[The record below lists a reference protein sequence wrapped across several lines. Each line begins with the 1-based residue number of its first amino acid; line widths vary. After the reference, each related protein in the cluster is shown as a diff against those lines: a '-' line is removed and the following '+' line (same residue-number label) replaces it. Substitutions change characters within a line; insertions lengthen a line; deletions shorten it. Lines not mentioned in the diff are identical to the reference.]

1 MDLTIRCSDVREE
14 TMKHRAQ
21 MPKML
26 MIVLLSGAAQ
36 PGMALADDFFAG
48 KTITLST
55 HSEKGGGYEAYLRLL
70 AEHMGRHIPGRPS
83 FAILNQPGSGGLV
96 AVNHAANVA
105 PQDGTFLTI
114 VSQSVPVIEAA
125 GGAGLQ
131 TSLGAFKWIG
141 NFTRANNVTVTWAS
155 SNVKSLQDAK
165 TREVVMGATGA
176 GTSSEMGPILYN
188 SLVGTRFKI
197 VTGYSGAEA
206 LNEAMKRGEIDGRA
220 NSTWASIKLTLLEE
234 FKDGKVNVLIQ
245 MGLRKERE
253 LPDVP
258 LLSELVKGDAKGE
271 AIAKFMSL
279 SVTAARP
286 LAATPGVPDERV
298 AVLRRA
304 FDTTM
309 QDPEFLAAA
318 KMRGTDIDPMTGEET
333 QAIITAVLAT
343 PKEVLVDLK
352 AALGGFLK

>member
-1 MDLTIRCSDVREE
+1 MR
-14 TMKHRAQ
+14 RAIE
-21 MPKML
+21 ML
-26 MIVLLSGAAQ
+26 LAAAASLAVLMAAGARAE
-36 PGMALADDFFAG
+36 DFFAG

-70 AEHMGRHIPGRPS
+70 ADHMGRHIPGRPT
-83 FAILNQPGSGGLV
+83 FAILNQPGGGGLT
-96 AVNHAANVA
+96 AVNFAANAA

-114 VSQSVPVIEAA
+114 VSQSVPVVEAT

-131 TSLGAFKWIG
+131 TSLGKFKWIG
-141 NFTRANNVTVTWAS
+141 NFTRANNVTVTWAA
-155 SNVKSLQDAK
+155 SNVKTLQDARA
-165 TREVVMGATGA
+165 REVTMGATGA

-220 NSTWASIKLTLLEE
+220 NSTWASIKLTLLDA
-234 FKDGKVNVLIQ
+234 FRDGKVNVLIQ

-258 LLSELVKGDAKGE
+258 LLSELVAGNAKNE

-286 LAATPGVPDERV
+286 LAAPPGVPDERV
-298 AVLRRA
+298 AGLRRA
-304 FDTTM
+304 FDATM
-309 QDPEFLAAA
+309 QDPAFLAAA
-318 KMRGTDIDPMTGEET
+318 KTRGTDIDPMTGEET
-333 QAIITAVLAT
+333 QAIVTAFLAT
-343 PKEVLVDLK
+343 PKSVVADLR